1 MSIVVSGRH
10 DDLRGDYVG
19 RLQAFLDLAAAGVPA
34 ARPAAASAAPPLPA
48 LRRDSS
54 ERAVWRRLPR
64 LRGTDPPPAPLNQP
78 LFSFLPCTA
87 ELYVHPKSIDQLLG
101 ARGDHRRRV
110 GPRRVHFGRSPP
122 RAPRPAPRA
131 PRPPRGG

>member
-64 LRGTDPPPAPLNQP
+64 LRGTDPPPLPSTSP
-78 LFSFLPCTA
+78 SSLFSHAPPSCTCT
-87 ELYVHPKSIDQLLG
+87 PSQLIN
-101 ARGDHRRRV
+101 
-110 GPRRVHFGRSPP
+110 F
-122 RAPRPAPRA
+122 
-131 PRPPRGG
+131 